1 MQSIGRWKVT
11 AWQTPVYLP
20 GATVK
25 RVVVH
30 PGDFVMADVDGAIVV
45 PAALA
50 DRVLAEAER
59 LTATEVNIRAELD
72 AGATLEQVLA
82 KYGHV

>member
-1 MQSIGRWKVT
+1 M
-11 AWQTPVYLP
+11 
-20 GATVK
+20 K